1 MSALY
6 SVLVIAIVAVLLLI
20 NSLWLYKAGEPAC
33 IDCDVPEV
41 MTTLDSNALPN

>member
-6 SVLVIAIVAVLLLI
+6 SVLVIAVVAVLLLI

-33 IDCDVPEV
+33 VDCDTPEV
-41 MTTLDSNALPN
+41 ISTLKK